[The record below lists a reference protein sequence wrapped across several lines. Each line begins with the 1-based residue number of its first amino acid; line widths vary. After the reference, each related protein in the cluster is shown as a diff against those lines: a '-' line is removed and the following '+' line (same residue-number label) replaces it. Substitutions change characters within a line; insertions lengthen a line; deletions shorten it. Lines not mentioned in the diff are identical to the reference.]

1 MKTFGDVH
9 RHLIK
14 FAIRPSVQR
23 TAVMGYLM
31 NHATHPT
38 VDEIYVALNPEIPT
52 LSKTTVYNTL
62 DLLVEKGAVQMLT
75 IDDKNARYDAD
86 TSKHAHFYCRCCGK
100 VYDIFDIKAEMYR
113 LPVMPEFKV
122 DTVEISYYGTCKSCL
137 GH

>member
-9 RHLIK
+9 RHLISYS
-14 FAIRPSVQR
+14 IRPSVQR

-31 NHATHPT
+31 NHKTHPT
-38 VDEIYVALNPEIPT
+38 VDEIYLALSPEIPT

-62 DLLVEKGAVQMLT
+62 NLLLEKGAVQMLT
-75 IDDKNARYDAD
+75 IDEKNARFDAD
-86 TSKHAHFYCRCCGK
+86 TSKHAHFYCRQCGK
-100 VYDIFDIKAEMYR
+100 VYDIFDVNAEMYK
-113 LPVMPEFKV
+113 LPVIPGFKV